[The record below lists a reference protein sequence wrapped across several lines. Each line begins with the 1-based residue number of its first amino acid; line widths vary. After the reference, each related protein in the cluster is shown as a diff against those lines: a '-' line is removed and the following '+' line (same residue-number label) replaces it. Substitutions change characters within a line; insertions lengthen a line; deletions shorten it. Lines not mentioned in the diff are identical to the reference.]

1 MSHDVE
7 KQLLFAV
14 LRASAATCHETTV
27 GGDDEETNEGHDEAV
42 GHGRVVGN
50 QSHEHGSHGTADDP
64 HDEQRGG
71 DFRATTQTAEREGED
86 GGEHDAFA
94 EIDDEQRR
102 ETHAAGRGHDEHGAV
117 GGDKSE
123 NGEETFGADVLH
135 DPTAEHAT
143 GEEKPH
149 AADTEDKTGI
159 AAIDAGTLHGIVDE
173 ETVHAGLC
181 RHVDEN
187 TNPSEEESAVAEQ
200 HMEVAVIVIAPGFE
214 CRFLGLGEFVLLGSD
229 FGQTNAREQEGDDHD
244 HDADEQ
250 IGHGDVGRLVF
261 VVEEEVTTGHRTDNP
276 TQTVEGL
283 REIDALFA
291 VFGLAEHGDIG
302 VGGGF
307 EEGESAPDDEEAT
320 EEEGEGHD
328 LRAGNEEQRADA
340 VENKAEQHAGTVAV
354 AANEGAGG
362 QRHEEIS
369 AVDHDLDVGRFGFG
383 EVQRVL
389 EVLVQHIENAVG
401 ETPQKEE
408 GGDQKKRGQ
417 IVAPVASAY

>member
-1 MSHDVE
+1 M
-7 KQLLFAV
+7 
-14 LRASAATCHETTV
+14 
-27 GGDDEETNEGHDEAV
+27 
-42 GHGRVVGN
+42 
-50 QSHEHGSHGTADDP
+50 
-64 HDEQRGG
+64 
-71 DFRATTQTAEREGED
+71 
-86 GGEHDAFA
+86 
-94 EIDDEQRR
+94 
-102 ETHAAGRGHDEHGAV
+102 
-117 GGDKSE
+117 
-123 NGEETFGADVLH
+123 
-135 DPTAEHAT
+135 
-143 GEEKPH
+143 
-149 AADTEDKTGI
+149 
-159 AAIDAGTLHGIVDE
+159 
-173 ETVHAGLC
+173 
-181 RHVDEN
+181 
-187 TNPSEEESAVAEQ
+187 
-200 HMEVAVIVIAPGFE
+200 IVIALGFE
-214 CRFLGLGEFVLLGSD
+214 CRFLGLGEFVLLGGD
-229 FGQTNAREQEGDDHD
+229 FGQTNPREQEGDDHD

-261 VVEEEVTTGHRTDNP
+261 VVEKEVAAGQRADNP
-276 TQTVEGL
+276 SQTVEGL

-307 EEGESAPDDEEAT
+307 KEGESAPDDEEAA

-328 LRAGNEEQRADA
+328 LRAGNEEQRPDA
-340 VENKAEQHAGTVAV
+340 VENKTEQHAGTVAV

-369 AVDHDLDVGRFGFG
+369 AIDHGLDVGRFGFG

>member
-1 MSHDVE
+1 M
-7 KQLLFAV
+7 
-14 LRASAATCHETTV
+14 
-27 GGDDEETNEGHDEAV
+27 
-42 GHGRVVGN
+42 
-50 QSHEHGSHGTADDP
+50 
-64 HDEQRGG
+64 
-71 DFRATTQTAEREGED
+71 
-86 GGEHDAFA
+86 
-94 EIDDEQRR
+94 
-102 ETHAAGRGHDEHGAV
+102 

-149 AADTEDKTGI
+149 AADTEDKTSVG
-159 AAIDAGTLHGIVDE
+159 ALDAGVFNGIVDE

-187 TNPSEEESAVAEQ
+187 ADPSEEESAVAKQ
-200 HMEVAVIVIAPGFE
+200 HVEVAVIVIALGFE
-214 CRFLGLGEFVLLGSD
+214 CRFLGLGEFVLLGGD
-229 FGQTNAREQEGDDHD
+229 FGQTNPREQEGDDHD

-261 VVEEEVTTGHRTDNP
+261 VVEEEVAAGHRADNP

-291 VFGLAEHGDIG
+291 VFGLAEYGNIG

-307 EEGESAPDDEEAT
+307 KEGESAPDDEEAA

-340 VENKAEQHAGTVAV
+340 VEDKAEQYAGTVAV

-369 AVDHDLDVGRFGFG
+369 AVDHGLDVGRLGFG

>member
-1 MSHDVE
+1 M
-7 KQLLFAV
+7 
-14 LRASAATCHETTV
+14 
-27 GGDDEETNEGHDEAV
+27 
-42 GHGRVVGN
+42 
-50 QSHEHGSHGTADDP
+50 
-64 HDEQRGG
+64 
-71 DFRATTQTAEREGED
+71 
-86 GGEHDAFA
+86 
-94 EIDDEQRR
+94 
-102 ETHAAGRGHDEHGAV
+102 
-117 GGDKSE
+117 GGDKGE

-149 AADTEDKTGI
+149 AAETEDETGV
-159 AAIDAGTLHGIVDE
+159 AAIDARTLHSIVDE

-187 TNPSEEESAVAEQ
+187 TDPSEEESAVAEQ
-200 HMEVAVIVIAPGFE
+200 HVEVAVIVIAPGFE
-214 CRFLGLGEFVLLGSD
+214 CRFLGLGEFVLLGGD

-261 VVEEEVTTGHRTDNP
+261 VVEEEVAAGHRSEDP
-276 TQTVEGL
+276 AQTVEGL

-302 VGGGF
+302 VGRGF
-307 EEGESAPDDEEAT
+307 KEGESASDDEEAA

-328 LRAGNEEQRADA
+328 LRAGNEEQRADT
-340 VENKAEQHAGTVAV
+340 VENKAEQHAGTVAE

-362 QRHEEIS
+362 QRHEEIT
-369 AVDHDLDVGRFGFG
+369 AVDHDLDVGRFGFA

-389 EVLVQHIENAVG
+389 EVLVQHIKNAMG
-401 ETPQKEE
+401 EP
-408 GGDQKKRGQ
+408 
-417 IVAPVASAY
+417 P

>member
-1 MSHDVE
+1 M
-7 KQLLFAV
+7 
-14 LRASAATCHETTV
+14 
-27 GGDDEETNEGHDEAV
+27 
-42 GHGRVVGN
+42 
-50 QSHEHGSHGTADDP
+50 
-64 HDEQRGG
+64 
-71 DFRATTQTAEREGED
+71 
-86 GGEHDAFA
+86 
-94 EIDDEQRR
+94 
-102 ETHAAGRGHDEHGAV
+102 
-117 GGDKSE
+117 
-123 NGEETFGADVLH
+123 
-135 DPTAEHAT
+135 
-143 GEEKPH
+143 
-149 AADTEDKTGI
+149 
-159 AAIDAGTLHGIVDE
+159 
-173 ETVHAGLC
+173 
-181 RHVDEN
+181 
-187 TNPSEEESAVAEQ
+187 
-200 HMEVAVIVIAPGFE
+200 IVIALGFE
-214 CRFLGLGEFVLLGSD
+214 CRFLGLGEFVLLGGD

-261 VVEEEVTTGHRTDNP
+261 VVEEEVTTGHRADNP

-291 VFGLAEHGDIG
+291 VFGLAEYGDIG

-307 EEGESAPDDEEAT
+307 EEGESAPDDEEAA

-340 VENKAEQHAGTVAV
+340 VEDKAEQHAGTVAV

>member
-1 MSHDVE
+1 MGRIDQSV
-7 KQLLFAV
+7 AV
-14 LRASAATCHETTV
+14 LRASTAAHHKTTV
-27 GGDDEETNEGHDEAV
+27 GGDDEEANEGHDEAV

-50 QSHEHGSHGTADDP
+50 QPHEQGSNGTADDA
-64 HDEQRGG
+64 HDEERRS
-71 DFRATTQTAEREGED
+71 DFGAATQTAEGEGED
-86 GGEHDAFA
+86 GGEHDALA

-143 GEEKPH
+143 DEEKPH
-149 AADTEDKTGI
+149 AADTEDAPGV
-159 AAIDAGTLHGIVDE
+159 AAIDTGTLHSIVDE
-173 ETVHAGLC
+173 EAVHAGLC
-181 RHVDEN
+181 RHVDED
-187 TNPSEEESAVAEQ
+187 TDPSEEESAVAKQ
-200 HMEVAVIVIAPGFE
+200 HVEVAVIVIALGFE
-214 CRFLGLGEFVLLGSD
+214 CRFLGLGEFVLLGGD

-261 VVEEEVTTGHRTDNP
+261 VVEEEVTTGHRADNP
-276 TQTVEGL
+276 AQTVEGL

-307 EEGESAPDDEEAT
+307 EEGESAPDDEEAA

-340 VENKAEQHAGTVAV
+340 VEDKAEQHTGAVAE
-354 AANEGAGG
+354 AANEGAGR
-362 QRHEEIS
+362 QRHEEIT
-369 AVDHDLDVGRFGFG
+369 AVDHDLDESRFGFAQ
-383 EVQRVL
+383 VQCFL
-389 EVLVQHIENAVG
+389 EIFVQHIEYAVG
-401 ETPQKEE
+401 E
-408 GGDQKKRGQ
+408 
-417 IVAPVASAY
+417 AP